1 MNTSETYLGKGLKY
15 PLRWWTGNS
24 EVTSAEQ
31 KVADAIVM
39 LLDTSIGERFMLPTY
54 GTRLRQLIFSLRDND
69 FEGLAADYII
79 TDILLWEKR
88 VRAVTNVS
96 FQYPED
102 GAGHSVLIHLTLE
115 LINSQVPLNMVYPFF
130 GE

>member
-88 VRAVTNVS
+88 VMAVTNVS